1 MDAVARAV
9 QLSESG
15 CSCSQSVFGAFAPRF
30 GLDEETA
37 IRIASGFGGGMRMGD
52 TCGAVTGAFMALGL
66 ALAGDASRTAEG
78 RQAVSDAVVE
88 FARRFRER
96 NGALS
101 CRDLLGCD
109 IHTPEGKQSATDR
122 NLFETRCRDLV
133 RDAAAILHG
142 MLPADPGD

>member
-1 MDAVARAV
+1 VESATRAIR
-9 QLSESG
+9 LSESG
-15 CSCSQSVFGAFAPRF
+15 CSCSQSVFGAFAPRL
-30 GLDEETA
+30 GMDEDVA
-37 IRIASGFGGGMRMGD
+37 VRVASGFGGGMRMGD

-66 ALAGDASRTAEG
+66 ALAGDACRTAEG

-88 FARRFRER
+88 FASRFRER

-109 IHTPEGKQSATDR
+109 IHTPEGRQSATDR

-133 RDAAAILHG
+133 RDAAAMVESL
-142 MLPADPGD
+142 LPPTS